1 MVKYMKVKD
10 GSMGNHYLVNIRKY
24 HVRKSVMK
32 KVDNTI
38 INQILEDFE
47 SDPDKTNISNNLE
60 ELKGVSIFSEH
71 GSFDMFLGKNPP
83 YSSNYNAKIAVR
95 KSGIPFILQ
104 VWKLTIYPYNVN
116 CEKDDK
122 ELINVFVDEYG
133 FIMRAMLRYVDWFNR
148 FMNRLVG
155 RRFWKDGL

>member
-1 MVKYMKVKD
+1 MIKYVKVKD
-10 GSMGNHYLVNIRKY
+10 GSMGNHYLMNIRKY

-38 INQILEDFE
+38 INQILKDFE
-47 SDPDKTNISNNLE
+47 ADSDKTNISNNLE
-60 ELKGVSIFSEH
+60 ELKGVSIFSDH
-71 GSFDMFLGKNPP
+71 MSFNMELGKNPP
-83 YSSNYNAKIAVR
+83 YNDKYIVAVAVR

-104 VWKLTIYPYNVN
+104 VWKITVYPYNVD

-122 ELINVFVDEYG
+122 ELINIFLDEYG

-148 FMNRLVG
+148 FMNHLVG
-155 RRFWKDGL
+155 RN